1 MEAKERVREGRRRTI
16 LVGKDQG
23 NKNSDPR
30 VGRVLMG
37 DCNGDSPE
45 GEREPPGGQVREY

>member
-30 VGRVLMG
+30 VGRV
-37 DCNGDSPE
+37 
-45 GEREPPGGQVREY
+45 